1 MNSFVYNVE
10 DINFCS
16 SMSPV
21 LASTFYN
28 YREKYTIVI
37 SHLSREDTCS
47 NFLMKMNAFFPIG
60 IVLVLPSWSSYFLL
74 QIVFKLYIERLK
86 LENGCLYHI
95 KIVQPM
101 VKLLQVKPYNV
112 SITGLLLVKLVKEV
126 DWKSM
131 VKTWKI
137 GPYIQTSLL

>member
-10 DINFCS
+10 DISFCS

-60 IVLVLPSWSSYFLL
+60 IVLVLPSWSSYFFCKLF
-74 QIVFKLYIERLK
+74 QIKYRKVKIGKWLFV
-86 LENGCLYHI
+86 GWDI

-112 SITGLLLVKLVKEV
+112 SITGLLLVKLVKEK
-126 DWKSM
+126 DWKVRSRHENSII
-131 VKTWKI
+131 V
-137 GPYIQTSLL
+137 LLYF